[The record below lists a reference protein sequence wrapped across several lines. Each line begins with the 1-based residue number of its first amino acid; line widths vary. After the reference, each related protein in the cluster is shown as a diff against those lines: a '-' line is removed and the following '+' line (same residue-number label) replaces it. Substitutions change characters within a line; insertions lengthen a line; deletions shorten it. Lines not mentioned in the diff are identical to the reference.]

1 MDRKSYPVAWL
12 GGPHFPEWTMNLP
25 LFHDPLQGTVTVDAP
40 VRDPKIGRDAAFR
53 REPQR
58 RAEARKPRPV
68 THGSNPTRSARQREV
83 AKVAEDLQ
91 ALMARVAA
99 KH

>member
-1 MDRKSYPVAWL
+1 
-12 GGPHFPEWTMNLP
+12 MNLP
-25 LFHDPLQGTVTVDAP
+25 LFHDPLQGNVTVDAP

-58 RAEARKPRPV
+58 RTNAGKPRPGS
-68 THGSNPTRSARQREV
+68 HGSNPARAARQREV

-91 ALMARVAA
+91 ALMARVAT